1 MTLPKITIG
10 LTLFNGTQYLSKLF
24 ACISGQDYPNL
35 ELVAVDD
42 FSSDDTP
49 EKFREI
55 FESLEMDSL
64 LVCNSENKGVGYCRN
79 VIHRQSKG
87 SFIAFFDQ
95 DDISHPAR
103 ISLQFQ
109 RYCEA
114 RRRISSAVPL
124 ACYCAGKKYYNG
136 SNWLPILPIGQ
147 GVNIV
152 DAKILVRST
161 LVRESREIDL
171 EVGSGTPCATA
182 FFAVSDLNSVGGFD
196 PDFRRVE
203 DLELV
208 VRFAKQGGY
217 CTAVPE
223 DCVSQIHTTRGD
235 KSPKANSFYE
245 MMLLDKHK
253 AFFEREGLLDYAL
266 RWTRVREAFLSGS
279 YLTFGINLSIVVI
292 RYPFRSL
299 RHFSRSSLKRLKIMI
314 ASCNG

>member
-1 MTLPKITIG
+1 MFPLILESHYQKIVYT
-10 LTLFNGTQYLSKLF
+10 SF
-24 ACISGQDYPNL
+24 ALQW
-35 ELVAVDD
+35 
-42 FSSDDTP
+42 
-49 EKFREI
+49 
-55 FESLEMDSL
+55 
-64 LVCNSENKGVGYCRN
+64 
-79 VIHRQSKG
+79 

-182 FFAVSDLNSVGGFD
+182 FFAVFLTSTSH
-196 PDFRRVE
+196 
-203 DLELV
+203 
-208 VRFAKQGGY
+208 
-217 CTAVPE
+217 
-223 DCVSQIHTTRGD
+223 S
-235 KSPKANSFYE
+235 SPYNYI
-245 MMLLDKHK
+245 L
-253 AFFEREGLLDYAL
+253 
-266 RWTRVREAFLSGS
+266 
-279 YLTFGINLSIVVI
+279 
-292 RYPFRSL
+292 
-299 RHFSRSSLKRLKIMI
+299 
-314 ASCNG
+314 